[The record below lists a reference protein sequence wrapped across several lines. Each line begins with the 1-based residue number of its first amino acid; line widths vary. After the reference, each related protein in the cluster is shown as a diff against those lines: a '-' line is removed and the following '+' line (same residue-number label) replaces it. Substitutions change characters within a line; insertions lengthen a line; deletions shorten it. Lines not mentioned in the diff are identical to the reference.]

1 MPIIAIAPRVVLDAI
16 DGRSPTVRL
25 SAATAAK
32 QTRRHPGLARGDYAK
47 VQLILDEGELF
58 RKRAREMNG
67 FVEADGRLWRA
78 AVKTTRN
85 GARDLSYD
93 LPHGEAPRP
102 RSRRERRIWRRIDRE
117 RGSDRRRAG
126 RHPRARPKA

>member
-67 FVEADGRLWRA
+67 FVEAEGRLWRA
-78 AVKTTRN
+78 AIKTTRD
-85 GARDLSYD
+85 GAETYLTTFHIAKPHDL
-93 LPHGEAPRP
+93 AAAK
-102 RSRRERRIWRRIDRE
+102 RRLRRIE
-117 RGSDRRRAG
+117 RGG
-126 RHPRARPKA
+126 E